1 MNTKTA
7 LQFAKEFDVSDI
19 RSDARAILE
28 AFENA
33 RDDQDFTVN
42 FGRIEYRFI
51 HDDAIERIHRAEI
64 EDLVDD
70 CYSLDRVRGD
80 LGSVGQYLMFDYDA
94 LARDAR
100 ISDGYGHHFAGYDGE
115 EIENGAW
122 HAFRVD

>member
-7 LQFAKEFDVSDI
+7 LQFAKDIEVSDI
-19 RSDARAILE
+19 RSDSRAILE

-33 RDDQDFTVN
+33 RDDQDFTVE

-51 HDDAIERIHRAEI
+51 HDDAIERIHRTEM

-70 CYSLDRVRGD
+70 CYALEKVRND
-80 LGSVGQYLMFDYDA
+80 LGSMGQYLTFDYDA

-100 ISDGYGHHFAGYDGE
+100 IYDGYGHHFASYDGE
-115 EIENGAW
+115 EIENGDW
-122 HAFRVD
+122 RAFRVN

>member
-7 LQFAKEFDVSDI
+7 LQFAKDFDVSDI

-28 AFENA
+28 VFE
-33 RDDQDFTVN
+33 DSDGKDFTVD
-42 FGRIEYRFI
+42 FGRTEYRFI
-51 HDDAIERIHRAEI
+51 HEDEIEAIHRREI
-64 EDLVDD
+64 EETIDD
-70 CYSLDRVRGD
+70 CYDLATVRKN
-80 LGSVGQYLMFDYDA
+80 LGSAGQYLTFVYDA

-122 HAFRVD
+122 HAFRVN